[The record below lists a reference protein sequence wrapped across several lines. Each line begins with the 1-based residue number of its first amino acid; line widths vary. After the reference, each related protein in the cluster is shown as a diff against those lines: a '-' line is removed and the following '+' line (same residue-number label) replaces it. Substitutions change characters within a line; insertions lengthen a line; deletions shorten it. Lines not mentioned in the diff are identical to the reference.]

1 MKPYIEPPLT
11 IADIGSMPDDG
22 NRYEV
27 IEGELFVSTAPTIF
41 HQKIVT
47 RIIVAFWLYLRDHP
61 IGEILP
67 GPGIVFDDFSGVIPD
82 LVFYT
87 HEREKRIVAGGR
99 LTAAPEI
106 VIEILSPGSS
116 NERRDRHVKRSL
128 YSVRGVHEYW
138 IVDPATR
145 SIELHAKRK
154 EGGLE
159 FAANLQSGDDLTSAV
174 LPGFRMPV
182 EPIFV
187 E

>member
-11 IADIGSMPDDG
+11 IADIESMPDDG

-82 LVFYT
+82 LCLL
-87 HEREKRIVAGGR
+87 HSRKGKADRGR
-99 LTAAPEI
+99 WAP
-106 VIEILSPGSS
+106 
-116 NERRDRHVKRSL
+116 DR
-128 YSVRGVHEYW
+128 G
-138 IVDPATR
+138 A
-145 SIELHAKRK
+145 
-154 EGGLE
+154 
-159 FAANLQSGDDLTSAV
+159 
-174 LPGFRMPV
+174 
-182 EPIFV
+182 
-187 E
+187 